1 VYTLLVRRNHGKPF
15 ISNDAVLASPDPDLT
30 SKDARKR
37 LSASALK
44 LFFNIVD
51 VWKIRDED
59 ARMLLGGV
67 TNGPYYEMK
76 KKPEVRLLDTDRLQ
90 RVSYLVGIFQG
101 AQYSS
106 RARAC

>member
-1 VYTLLVRRNHGKPF
+1 M
-15 ISNDAVLASPDPDLT
+15 ASLSYPMTRYSPPPITDLT

-76 KKPEVRLLDTDRLQ
+76 KKPEVRCVFRSMWAGDSIRCGHLILFD
-90 RVSYLVGIFQG
+90 VGSYSVVMWAAFAVLP
-101 AQYSS
+101 
-106 RARAC
+106 